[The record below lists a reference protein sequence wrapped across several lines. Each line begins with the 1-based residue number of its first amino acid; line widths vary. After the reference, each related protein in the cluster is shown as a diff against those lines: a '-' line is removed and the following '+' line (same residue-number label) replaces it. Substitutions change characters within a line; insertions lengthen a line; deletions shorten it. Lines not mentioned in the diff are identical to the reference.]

1 MLREM
6 QVENEFPISLTF
18 NPITDDEE
26 NWKNPISQ
34 SAEVKNCKAF

>member
-1 MLREM
+1 M

-18 NPITDDEE
+18 NPITDYEE

-34 SAEVKNCKAF
+34 RAEVKNCKAF